1 MSEEEYEQLR
11 DIHPELADVMRQAAE
26 AQLSRMRD
34 SFIEE
39 LREIEDRFFT
49 ERGDAEGEAEAWVIS
64 INEHE
69 TEVDHDAGTATGQL
83 VFSPV
88 ENAPLDIYELLRSND
103 LFLSMLGEDVVGLL
117 VRVGGTA
124 RGIDTKTGKEIEGKD
139 VTITIMV
146 NGSGMFTACRMIK
159 DNEVHTECVLS
170 EEIHK
175 NLDEGKDLTGKG
187 QLADVAVSAFMA
199 PKQIRLTKPEIA
211 DAMTEILK
219 ERKKK

>member
-11 DIHPELADVMRQAAE
+11 ETHPELADVMRQAAE
-26 AQLSRMRD
+26 AELSRMRD

-39 LREIEDRFFT
+39 LREIEEKFFI
-49 ERGDAEGEAEAWVIS
+49 ERGDAEDNAEAWVIS
-64 INEHE
+64 INESE
-69 TEVDHDAGTATGQL
+69 TVVDHDSGIATGQL

-124 RGIDTKTGKEIEGKD
+124 RGVDIRTGEEVEGKD

-146 NGSGMFTACRMIK
+146 NGTGMFTACRMLK
-159 DNEVHTECVLS
+159 DNEVVTESVLND
-170 EEIHK
+170 EINK
-175 NLDEGKDLTGKG
+175 NLDEGKDLTGRG
-187 QLADVAVSAFMA
+187 ELADVAVSAFMA
-199 PKQIRLTKPEIA
+199 PKQIRLNKPEIA
-211 DAMTEILK
+211 DAMTEILR